1 MDIKKKEALSNL
13 ISIIALIY
21 SVKSQ
26 KKISVHTLYKYIIDW
41 VYYGKYN
48 TFFESLFVPL
58 TNKTPIWY
66 SGFNYDV
73 NLLKELNEVKHKMN
87 GYSDWELKI
96 IHDIKNTSYSQ
107 IENKDE
113 WVFKKPLDDHF
124 GGPSS
129 KYIKPF
135 YDVYSEL
142 YTKVAL
148 NRLKNLKQSI
158 NSFLNIDKQYYNKSY
173 FLRTELPTINKF
185 NTTNIPLNIYSKKG
199 CKDISNFI
207 KKKYPN
213 IHVNCIDCTKGNLKN
228 CFKEYN
234 QRNPTNRKKTQQ
246 YKKRNLTK
254 KRNIN

>member
-13 ISIIALIY
+13 ISIIAVIY
-21 SVKSQ
+21 NVKQ
-26 KKISVHTLYKYIIDW
+26 KKKISVHTLYKYIIDW

-48 TFFESLFVPL
+48 IFFESLFVPL

-73 NLLKELNEVKHKMN
+73 NLLKELNKVKNKMN

-96 IHDIKNTSYSQ
+96 IHDIKETSYSQ

-113 WVFKKPLDDHF
+113 WVFKKPLDEHF

-148 NRLKNLKQSI
+148 NRLKILKQSI
-158 NSFLNIDKQYYNKSY
+158 NSFLNIDKKHYNKSY
-173 FLRTELPTINKF
+173 FLQTELPTINMF

-199 CKDISNFI
+199 CKDINNFI
-207 KKKYPN
+207 KTKYPN
-213 IHVNCIDCTKGNLKN
+213 IALNCFDCKNTNLNN
-228 CFKEYN
+228 CFK
-234 QRNPTNRKKTQQ
+234 QTNK
-246 YKKRNLTK
+246 TK
-254 KRNIN
+254 KQRKPTTKQKTEN